1 MTTNEFRANGPL
13 TGAFRDILKN
23 DVFRT
28 VIEAMDE
35 DAPVNSPLGNGTS
48 EGYLLGIERGYAM
61 YRNRLLGLGRA
72 LRPIEQI
79 EPDYGAQ
86 ERLKKMKEERAKRG
100 TI

>member
-1 MTTNEFRANGPL
+1 MTTNEFRASGAL

-23 DVFRT
+23 EVFMAA
-28 VIEAMDE
+28 IQSMDE

-48 EGYLLGIERGYAM
+48 EGYLLGVERGYAM

-72 LRPIEQI
+72 LRPIEVI

-86 ERLKKMKEERAKRG
+86 ERLKKMKEEREMRG
-100 TI
+100 K

>member
-1 MTTNEFRANGPL
+1 VTTNEFRANGPL

-79 EPDYGAQ
+79 EPDYGAE
-86 ERLKKMKEERAKRG
+86 ERLKKMKEQREMRG
-100 TI
+100 K

>member
-1 MTTNEFRANGPL
+1 VTTNEFRASGAL
-13 TGAFRDILKN
+13 TGGFREEVLKN
-23 DVFRT
+23 EFFLAAVQS
-28 VIEAMDE
+28 MDE

-79 EPDYGAQ
+79 EPDYGAE
-86 ERLKKMKEERAKRG
+86 ERLKKMKEQREMRG
-100 TI
+100 K